1 MKNIKNIFMI
11 IVSVLLIFVGCA
23 KVESPYSNQVTVNS
37 NGEYAIVF
45 TKAPATKAS
54 VAAWSTFDG
63 YDKFQLF
70 TWNAD
75 TTIMN
80 PFKVVGDSTGY
91 KYDGVEGQEL
101 QYFKK
106 QYDAY
111 NFIGIIPDNASAS
124 LNDTTVTATGVKSFV
139 VDDKRVELDSII
151 NDSPKE
157 FLYAQ
162 ATVAKADYGHK
173 VTLPFKHGN
182 AILKLSFKSDRNDTE
197 LLDYTPTTPAVP
209 ASTGTPDTVKY
220 VKKTTKFIDE
230 LVAGSEVQV
239 AIGFYGANSPKL
251 RKSQPNPLYI
261 GSDNTSNGWLAK
273 TWLLSI
279 KDAVNAQFVYYRLN
293 SVNNSTYKTE
303 TTEDWDSKA
312 SNKNIYMMK
321 LADGV
326 DKTEFAAGNDVF
338 STALK
343 AHQTDWVGGSP
354 AESFWAMFEQAYADG
369 WRVVRINTNVAYK
382 NFPVDMTVESTK
394 VNEVYVYLASNVE
407 TSTQVCTIIPGEPAT
422 PGYPEIPGLDG
433 IRVFSADSTTTG
445 YAHVAHTLNANAV
458 VTPTTFTWKDRVT
471 ATDSIQFS
479 LPATTVL
486 SSEQWSP
493 TTFYAIPGDTN
504 LNYFVVKFS
513 YKYNGTKV
521 YDVRVPL
528 ALPTGGLVAGKY
540 YHYIINITSTGN
552 GTNDPGEAE
561 GDKDEIDI
569 VNNPIVVTVSTTDY
583 AEGTT
588 TTVTI

>member
-1 MKNIKNIFMI
+1 MKNIKRFFMI
-11 IVSVLLIFVGCA
+11 IASALLLFAGCA
-23 KVESPYSNQVTVNS
+23 KVESPYNNQIPVNS
-37 NGEYAIVF
+37 KGEYAITF

-54 VAAWSTFDG
+54 VAAWSTFNG

-70 TWNAD
+70 TWNEDEA
-75 TTIMN
+75 IMN
-80 PFKVVGDSTGY
+80 PFKVEGEGNEY
-91 KYDGVEGQEL
+91 KYDGVDNQEL

-124 LNDTTVTATGVKSFV
+124 LNDTTVTVTGVESFV
-139 VDDKRVELDSII
+139 VDDKRVETDIVA
-151 NDSPKE
+151 DSPKE

-162 ATVAKADYGHK
+162 AAVAKADYGHN

-182 AILKLSFKSDRNDTE
+182 ALLKLSFKSDKSDTE

-209 ASTGTPDTVKY
+209 ASAGTPDTVKY
-220 VKKTTKFIDE
+220 EKKTTKFIDE

-239 AIGFYGANSPKL
+239 AIGFCGAGSSKL
-251 RKSQPNPLYI
+251 TSTQPNPIYV
-261 GSDNTSNGWLAK
+261 GTNYGTWKSKD
-273 TWLLSI
+273 WLLSI

-293 SVNNSTYKTE
+293 SVVNSTSKSE
-303 TTEDWDSKA
+303 TTEDWESAD
-312 SNKNIYMMK
+312 SNKNIFMMK

-326 DKTEFAAGNDVF
+326 DKAEFAAGNDVF

-343 AHQTDWVGGSP
+343 AHQTDWYGGSSP
-354 AESFWAMFEQAYADG
+354 AQSFWAVFEKAYNEG
-369 WRVVRINTNVAYK
+369 WRVIRINVSDANANHVLVFLSS
-382 NFPVDMTVESTK
+382 NM
-394 VNEVYVYLASNVE
+394 EV
-407 TSTQVCTIIPGEPAT
+407 STQVCTITPGTPAT
-422 PGYPEIPGLDG
+422 TGSPEIPGLDG
-433 IRVFSADSTTTG
+433 IRVFSADSTSTG
-445 YAHVAHTLNANAV
+445 YAYVAHTLNAKAV
-458 VTPTTFTWKDRVT
+458 VTPATFTWENRVA

-479 LPATTVL
+479 LPETTVL
-486 SSEQWSP
+486 ASEQWSP
-493 TTFYAIPGDTN
+493 TTFYAIPGDTD

-513 YKYNGTKV
+513 YKYDGTKV

-552 GTNDPGEAE
+552 GTNDPTEAE

-569 VNNPIVVTVSTTDY
+569 VDNPIVVTVTTTDY
-583 AEGTT
+583 TKGHEI
-588 TTVTI
+588 TVTI

>member
-1 MKNIKNIFMI
+1 MKKIKNIFMV
-11 IVSVLLIFVGCA
+11 IVSALLLFVSCA
-23 KVESPYSNQVTVNS
+23 KVESPYSNQVPVNS
-37 NGEYAIVF
+37 KGEYAIVF

-54 VAAWSTFDG
+54 VAAWSDFNG

-91 KYDGVEGQEL
+91 KYEGVDGQEL

-124 LNDTTVTATGVKSFV
+124 LNDTTVTVTGVESFV

-162 ATVAKADYGHK
+162 ATVAKENYGHK

-182 AILKLSFKSDRNDTE
+182 ALLKLSFKSDKNDTE
-197 LLDYTPTTPAVP
+197 LLDYTPYNPGTPGTPGTPAWDETVRDTTYTYQMTATTVP
-209 ASTGTPDTVKY
+209 TQGPAIADINITDEDIAYVNDKYTASKGFANYATNNVITGPLDEDMYGYLKTKY
-220 VKKTTKFIDE
+220 P
-230 LVAGSEVQV
+230 A
-239 AIGFYGANSPKL
+239 
-251 RKSQPNPLYI
+251 
-261 GSDNTSNGWLAK
+261 LA
-273 TWLLSI
+273 T
-279 KDAVNAQFVYYRLN
+279 ATLN
-293 SVNNSTYKTE
+293 N
-303 TTEDWDSKA
+303 W
-312 SNKNIYMMK
+312 
-321 LADGV
+321 
-326 DKTEFAAGNDVF
+326 
-338 STALK
+338 
-343 AHQTDWVGGSP
+343 
-354 AESFWAMFEQAYADG
+354 
-369 WRVVRINTNVAYK
+369 
-382 NFPVDMTVESTK
+382 
-394 VNEVYVYLASNVE
+394 ASNVTNPNMRLIHIDKTGAYNTYVGVWVNVQNVISQPGTMNVTE
-407 TSTQVCTIIPGEPAT
+407 TIVHHDAIPGT
-422 PGYPEIPGLDG
+422 PGTAATGLVG
-433 IRVFSADSTTTG
+433 IRVFSADSTAAG
-445 YAHVAHTLNANAV
+445 FVHVKHTLSTDAII
-458 VTPTTFTWKDRVT
+458 TPATFNWGERVA

-479 LPATTVL
+479 LPATKILT
-486 SSEQWSP
+486 SEQWSP

-513 YKYNGTKV
+513 YKYDGTTV

-528 ALPTGGLVAGKY
+528 KLPVGGLVAGKY

-583 AEGTT
+583 TEGTT